1 MQPTATASVYKLKTS
16 SEVSIVQSKLITIS
30 SLLVSATLLISSAAF
45 AQKGTKPVPKPY
57 TDAELRKM
65 AKGKMQ
71 PPSGAS
77 FYIGAVDGA
86 PGRFSVLLT
95 DSGQKFVNES
105 YLVNQLEV
113 IAAVMVEAQKF
124 ARNEES
130 AGKIPPVITRFA
142 DKQEPTF
149 LVDVEKKGDQ
159 SRFYVTINAI
169 GGQKLTVDMGGFKRN
184 DPDKTSEESGLYF
197 KLLERVRAAIEEGR
211 Q

>member
-1 MQPTATASVYKLKTS
+1 MRSRLFKFS
-16 SEVSIVQSKLITIS
+16 SMV
-30 SLLVSATLLISSAAF
+30 VSAVLLIGTAAF
-45 AQKGTKPVPKPY
+45 AQKQTKPVPKPY

-65 AKGKMQ
+65 SKDKLK
-71 PPSGAS
+71 PPSGSS
-77 FYIGAVDGA
+77 FYVGAVDGV

-95 DSGQKFVNES
+95 DNGQKFVEES
-105 YLVNQLEV
+105 YLVSQLEV
-113 IAAVMVEAQKF
+113 ISAVMAAAQKF

-149 LVDVEKKGDQ
+149 MVDVEKKGDQ

-169 GGQKLTVDMGGFKRN
+169 GGKKLTVDMGALRRT
-184 DPDKTSEESGLYF
+184 DPDPTSSQNELYF
-197 KLLERVRAAIEEGR
+197 KMLDRIKAAIEEGR